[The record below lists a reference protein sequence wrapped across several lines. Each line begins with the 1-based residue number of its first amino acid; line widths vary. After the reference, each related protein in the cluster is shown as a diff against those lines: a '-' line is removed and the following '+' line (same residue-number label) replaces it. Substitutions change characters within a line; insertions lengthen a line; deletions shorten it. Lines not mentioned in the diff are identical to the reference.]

1 MNTKVRTK
9 ITTVCETVTAN
20 FFYQY
25 APKTQTSFPY
35 GVYMFFAQDEES
47 GDTGK
52 ESLQYWFQVT
62 SYQRTDGLVET
73 LATSFE
79 TAILAA
85 DFDTTSFRCISKRK
99 TRRVAVPVN
108 VEEIPKYRALITEFH
123 LIYEL
128 L

>member
-9 ITTVCETVTAN
+9 ITTICETVTAN

-25 APKTQTSFPY
+25 APKGQALPY
-35 GVYMFFAQDEES
+35 GVYQFFAQDEED
-47 GDTGK
+47 GDTK
-52 ESLQYWFQVT
+52 KDHYQYWFQIT

-85 DFDTTSFRCISKRK
+85 DFNTTSYRCISKKK
-99 TRRVAVPVN
+99 TRRVAVPVQ
-108 VEEIPKYRALITEFH
+108 VGEIPKRKALITEFH